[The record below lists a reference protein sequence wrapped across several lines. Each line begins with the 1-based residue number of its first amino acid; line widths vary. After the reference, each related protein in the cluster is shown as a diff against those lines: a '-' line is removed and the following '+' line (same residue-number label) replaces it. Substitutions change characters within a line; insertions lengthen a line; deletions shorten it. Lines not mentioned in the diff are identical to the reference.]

1 MEDREKVSIEDIIT
15 DYPDGI
21 TITGVGFSYLAYS
34 MNT

>member
-21 TITGVGFSYLAYS
+21 TITGVGFITLHHA
-34 MNT
+34 